1 MKRIRIVFAL
11 LAVALL
17 VPTGLL
23 VRRALESVAVER
35 AARHRTVAER
45 VFDEMER
52 SLSEFLSREE
62 ERPFGQYRFYYTP
75 EGAVAG
81 GGALARSALADPP
94 DRDFVVGYFQ
104 IDPDGS
110 VHSPLRPRDE
120 EAARAAGDYRPTVA
134 ALRSADATLQM
145 VTAYWAAPRRPT
157 PETVEPADQEQ
168 PPGTTVSLLD
178 DREDRKP
185 GRARELDRD
194 DGEEAKPQKEELA
207 SAYDAIQSLNRGAL
221 GRASRSQKV
230 TEVERSAAPKRM
242 AQAPAPERWARA
254 DAPAAPSQVGVGK
267 MKVQAAPPRAEI
279 VEREAELDFA
289 EEPSERGLE
298 GESAAPLSATIA
310 AASSPIRLE
319 TVRIALDPLIG
330 RAIDERHLL
339 LYRTVLVDDQGY
351 RQGLVVDLPKL
362 SDFLR
367 RETLGDGALPRAS
380 LVFTTQLEEAVAGD
394 PGDSYAYRH
403 RFAEPFDDLAVGLQ
417 LAPLADGSGV
427 GSVYLLS
434 ILLLLAG
441 SAGLFA
447 LYRMVGV
454 TVGFAERRNNF
465 VAAVSHELKTPLT
478 AIRMYAEMLRDGIVP
493 SEHKR
498 QEYYGTITSES
509 ERLSRLINNV
519 LEFSRLE
526 KGTRQMNLVVGSL
539 GAVVEEMAD
548 LLRPHAESE
557 GFTLQVE
564 SDPDLPPVRYDRD
577 ALLQV
582 LFNLVDNAIKYAR
595 ESPQRLISV
604 ECRRRDGGVAVLV
617 RDRGPGVAPRH
628 LPRLFEPFF
637 RGETELTRRT
647 KGTGIG
653 LALVKGLVERMGAAI
668 SGRNAEGSGF
678 EVSIDFRAA

>member
-1 MKRIRIVFAL
+1 MRRIRLVFVL

-23 VRRALESVAVER
+23 VRRALESIEVER
-35 AARHRTVAER
+35 SARHRTVAER
-45 VFDEMER
+45 IFDEMER
-52 SLSEFLSREE
+52 VLSEFLSREE
-62 ERPFGQYRFYYTP
+62 ERPFGHYRFYYRP
-75 EGAVAG
+75 EGAVTG
-81 GGALARSALADPP
+81 VGSLARSPLADPP
-94 DRDFVVGYFQ
+94 DRDFVIGYFQ
-104 IDPDGS
+104 VDPDGS

-120 EAARAAGDYRPTVA
+120 EAGRAPGDYRPTPA
-134 ALRSADATLQM
+134 ALRSAARTLEV
-145 VTAYWAAPRRPT
+145 VTAYWARARAAPGKPAT
-157 PETVEPADQEQ
+157 PGPEQ
-168 PPGTTVSLLD
+168 APGTTVSLLEERRD
-178 DREDRKP
+178 AE
-185 GRARELDRD
+185 RARSD
-194 DGEEAKPQKEELA
+194 DVGERETAKAKREELA

-230 TEVERSAAPKRM
+230 MEVERPVARRPM
-242 AQAPAPERWARA
+242 AQATLPELAATA
-254 DAPAAPSQVGVGK
+254 D
-267 MKVQAAPPRAEI
+267 
-279 VEREAELDFA
+279 EAELEFD
-289 EEPSERGLE
+289 EEPSESTPERESPAALRGALA
-298 GESAAPLSATIA
+298 GAP
-310 AASSPIRLE
+310 ASEQRR

-330 RAIDERHLL
+330 RVVDERHLL
-339 LYRTVLVDDQGY
+339 LYRTVLVDDRGY
-351 RQGLVVDLPKL
+351 RQGLVIGVPELTG
-362 SDFLR
+362 FLR
-367 RETLGDGALPRAS
+367 RQVLADGALPQAK
-380 LVFTTQLEEAVAGD
+380 LVFTTQLAGA
-394 PGDSYAYRH
+394 PLGDGNGSYSYRH
-403 RFAEPFDDLAVGLQ
+403 RFAEPFDGLAVGLE
-417 LAPLADGSGV
+417 LAPLADVSGA

-493 SEHKR
+493 SERKR
-498 QEYYGTITSES
+498 QEYYGTMTSES
-509 ERLSRLINNV
+509 ERLSRLIDNV

-539 GAVVEEMAD
+539 APVLEEIAD
-548 LLRPHAESE
+548 LLRPHAERE
-557 GFTLQVE
+557 GFALRVE
-564 SDPDLPPVRYDRD
+564 SEPDLPPVRYDRD

-595 ESPQRLISV
+595 DAPRREISL

-628 LPRLFEPFF
+628 LTRLFEPFF

-653 LALVKGLVERMGAAI
+653 LALVKGLVERMDAGI
-668 SGRNAEGSGF
+668 SGRNAEGGGF
-678 EVSIDFRAA
+678 EVSIDFRAAPA

>member
-1 MKRIRIVFAL
+1 VRRIRIVFAL

-23 VRRALESVAVER
+23 VRRALESVEVER
-35 AARHRTVAER
+35 AARHRTLAER

-52 SLSEFLSREE
+52 SLSDFLSREE
-62 ERPFGQYRFYYTP
+62 ERPFGQYRFYFTP
-75 EGAVAG
+75 EGAVRG
-81 GGALARSALADPP
+81 VGALARSPLADPP
-94 DRDFVVGYFQ
+94 DPDFVVGYFQ
-104 IDPDGS
+104 VDPDGS
-110 VHSPLRPRDE
+110 VHSPLLPRDE
-120 EAARAAGDYRPTVA
+120 EAARAAGDYRPTAA
-134 ALRSADATLQM
+134 ALSSAAATLQV
-145 VTAYWAAPRRPT
+145 VTAYWAARPRPV
-157 PETVEPADQEQ
+157 PERAAPADEEQ
-168 PPGTTVSLLD
+168 APGTTVSLLD
-178 DREDRKP
+178 DRK
-185 GRARELDRD
+185 
-194 DGEEAKPQKEELA
+194 EAKLESAPGQGDEERQKEKGQVFA

-230 TEVERSAAPKRM
+230 MEMERPAAPEPM
-242 AQAPAPERWARA
+242 GPAPERWARA
-254 DAPAAPSQVGVGK
+254 DAPATAPRVGVAET
-267 MKVQAAPPRAEI
+267 MAQAAPPRSGTI
-279 VEREAELDFA
+279 ERDAGLGFA
-289 EEPSERGLE
+289 EEPSESRLQRE
-298 GESAAPLSATIA
+298 GAAAPSGALA
-310 AASSPIRLE
+310 AARPAKRLE

-362 SDFLR
+362 GEFLR

-380 LVFTTQLEEAVAGD
+380 LVFTTQLDEAIPAD

-403 RFAEPFDDLAVGLQ
+403 RFAEPFDDLSVGLR

-427 GSVYLLS
+427 GSVHLLS

-493 SEHKR
+493 SEKKR

-526 KGTRQMNLVVGSL
+526 KGIRQMNLVAGPL
-539 GAVVEEMAD
+539 APVVEEMAD
-548 LLRPHAESE
+548 LLRPHAERE

-595 ESPQRLISV
+595 DAPQRLISL
-604 ECRRRDGGVAVLV
+604 ECRHRDGGVAVLV

-628 LPRLFEPFF
+628 LAQLFEPFY

-653 LALVKGLVERMGAAI
+653 LALVKGLVERMDAGI
-668 SGRNAEGSGF
+668 SGRNAEGGGF
-678 EVSIDFRAA
+678 EVSIDFRASPA

>member
-1 MKRIRIVFAL
+1 
-11 LAVALL
+11 
-17 VPTGLL
+17 
-23 VRRALESVAVER
+23 
-35 AARHRTVAER
+35 
-45 VFDEMER
+45 
-52 SLSEFLSREE
+52 
-62 ERPFGQYRFYYTP
+62 
-75 EGAVAG
+75 
-81 GGALARSALADPP
+81 
-94 DRDFVVGYFQ
+94 VGK
-104 IDPDGS
+104 
-110 VHSPLRPRDE
+110 
-120 EAARAAGDYRPTVA
+120 T
-134 ALRSADATLQM
+134 
-145 VTAYWAAPRRPT
+145 
-157 PETVEPADQEQ
+157 
-168 PPGTTVSLLD
+168 
-178 DREDRKP
+178 
-185 GRARELDRD
+185 
-194 DGEEAKPQKEELA
+194 KPQ
-207 SAYDAIQSLNRGAL
+207 
-221 GRASRSQKV
+221 
-230 TEVERSAAPKRM
+230 AAPK
-242 AQAPAPERWARA
+242 
-254 DAPAAPSQVGVGK
+254 G
-267 MKVQAAPPRAEI
+267 AEI
-279 VEREAELDFA
+279 IEGETGLPFA
-289 EEPSERGLE
+289 EEPAENRPE
-298 GESAAPLSATIA
+298 GEGAAPLSATIA
-310 AASSPIRLE
+310 PVQAPTVRK

-362 SDFLR
+362 GEFLR
-367 RETLGDGALPRAS
+367 RESVGDGALTRAS
-380 LVFTTQLEEAVAGD
+380 LEFTTQLEEAIPGD
-394 PGDSYAYRH
+394 PRDSYAYRH
-403 RFAEPFDDLAVGLQ
+403 RFAEPFDDLVVALQ

-427 GSVYLLS
+427 GSIYLLS

-539 GAVVEEMAD
+539 GPVVKEMVD

-557 GFTLQVE
+557 GFTLRVAF
-564 SDPDLPPVRYDRD
+564 DPDLPPVRYDRD

-595 ESPQRLISV
+595 EAPQRLISL

-628 LPRLFEPFF
+628 LARLFEPFF

-653 LALVKGLVERMGAAI
+653 LALVKGLVERMDAAI
-668 SGRNAEGSGF
+668 SGRNAADGGF

>member
-1 MKRIRIVFAL
+1 VRRIRIVFAL

-17 VPTGLL
+17 LPTGLL
-23 VRRALESVAVER
+23 VRRALASLEVEK

-52 SLSEFLSREE
+52 SLSEFLSGEE
-62 ERPFGQYRFYYTP
+62 ERPFGQYRFYFTP
-75 EGAVAG
+75 ESAVRG
-81 GGALARSALADPP
+81 VGALARSPLADPP
-94 DRDFVVGYFQ
+94 DREFVVGYFQ
-104 IDPDGS
+104 VDPDGS

-120 EAARAAGDYRPTVA
+120 EAARAAGDYRPTA
-134 ALRSADATLQM
+134 AAERSADATLR
-145 VTAYWAAPRRPT
+145 VVEAYWAARPRQAAERAG
-157 PETVEPADQEQ
+157 PADEEQ
-168 PPGTTVSLLD
+168 APGTTISLLK
-178 DREDRKP
+178 DREEVK
-185 GRARELDRD
+185 REIALSQGDEEREEEKGQ
-194 DGEEAKPQKEELA
+194 GEVFA

-230 TEVERSAAPKRM
+230 MELETERDAAARPM
-242 AQAPAPERWARA
+242 A
-254 DAPAAPSQVGVGK
+254 
-267 MKVQAAPPRAEI
+267 QAAPPRPEI
-279 VEREAELDFA
+279 VEEEA
-289 EEPSERGLE
+289 GLA
-298 GESAAPLSATIA
+298 GARTAK
-310 AASSPIRLE
+310 RRE

-351 RQGLVVDLPKL
+351 RQGLVIDLPKL
-362 SDFLR
+362 GEFLG

-380 LVFTTQLEEAVAGD
+380 LSFTAQPGEATPQDLGD
-394 PGDSYAYRH
+394 GYAYRH
-403 RFAEPFDDLAVGLQ
+403 RFAEPFDDLTVALR

-427 GSVYLLS
+427 GSVHLLS

-493 SEHKR
+493 SEQKR

-526 KGTRQMNLVVGSL
+526 KGTRQMNLVAGPL
-539 GAVVEEMAD
+539 APVVEEMAD
-548 LLRPHAESE
+548 LLRPHAERE

-595 ESPQRLISV
+595 DAPQRLISL
-604 ECRRRDGGVAVLV
+604 ECRHREGGVAVLV

-653 LALVKGLVERMGAAI
+653 LALVKGLVERMDAGI
-668 SGRNAEGSGF
+668 SGHNAEGGGF
-678 EVSIDFRAA
+678 EVSIDFRAAAA

>member
-1 MKRIRIVFAL
+1 MRRIRIVFAL

-23 VRRALESVAVER
+23 VRRALESVEVER
-35 AARHRTVAER
+35 AARHRTLAER

-52 SLSEFLSREE
+52 SLSDFLSREE
-62 ERPFGQYRFYYTP
+62 ERPFGHYRFYFTP
-75 EGAVAG
+75 EGAVRG
-81 GGALARSALADPP
+81 LGALARSPLADPP
-94 DRDFVVGYFQ
+94 DPDFVVGYFQ
-104 IDPDGS
+104 VDPDGS
-110 VHSPLRPRDE
+110 VHSPLLPRDE
-120 EAARAAGDYRPTVA
+120 EAARAAGDYRPTPA
-134 ALRSADATLQM
+134 AERSAAATLRV
-145 VTAYWAAPRRPT
+145 VTAYWGARPRPVPESAAP
-157 PETVEPADQEQ
+157 ADEEQ
-168 PPGTTVSLLD
+168 APGTTVSLLD
-178 DREDRKP
+178 DRK
-185 GRARELDRD
+185 
-194 DGEEAKPQKEELA
+194 EAKEQGEVFA

-230 TEVERSAAPKRM
+230 MEMERPAAPEPM
-242 AQAPAPERWARA
+242 APAPERWARA
-254 DAPAAPSQVGVGK
+254 DLPATAPRVGVAET
-267 MKVQAAPPRAEI
+267 MAQAAPPKPETI
-279 VEREAELDFA
+279 ERDAGLGFA
-289 EEPSERGLE
+289 EEPSERMLE
-298 GESAAPLSATIA
+298 REGAVAPSRALA
-310 AASSPIRLE
+310 AARPAKRRK

-330 RAIDERHLL
+330 LAIDERHLL

-351 RQGLVVDLPKL
+351 RQGLVVDLPEL
-362 SDFLR
+362 GEFLR

-380 LVFTTQLEEAVAGD
+380 LAFTTQLGEAIPGD
-394 PGDSYAYRH
+394 PEGSYAYRH
-403 RFAEPFDDLAVGLQ
+403 RFAEPFDDLSVGLR

-427 GSVYLLS
+427 GSVHLLS

-441 SAGLFA
+441 SAGLLA

-493 SEHKR
+493 SEKKR

-526 KGTRQMNLVVGSL
+526 KGIRQMNLVAGPL
-539 GAVVEEMAD
+539 APVVEEMAD
-548 LLRPHAESE
+548 LLRPHAERE

-595 ESPQRLISV
+595 DAPQRLISL
-604 ECRRRDGGVAVLV
+604 ECRHREGGVAVLV

-628 LPRLFEPFF
+628 LTRLFEPFF

-653 LALVKGLVERMGAAI
+653 LALVKGLVERMDAGI
-668 SGRNAEGSGF
+668 SGRNAEGGGF
-678 EVSIDFRAA
+678 EVSIDFRATPA

>member
-1 MKRIRIVFAL
+1 MKRIRIVFAV
-11 LAVALL
+11 LAVVLL

-23 VRRALESVAVER
+23 VRRALESVEVER
-35 AARHRTVAER
+35 AARHRTLAER

-52 SLSEFLSREE
+52 SLSAFLSREE
-62 ERPFGQYRFYYTP
+62 ERPFGHYRFYFTP
-75 EGAVAG
+75 EGAVLG
-81 GGALARSALADPP
+81 VGALARSPLADPP

-104 IDPDGS
+104 VDPDGG

-120 EAARAAGDYRPTVA
+120 EAARAAGDYRPTADVE
-134 ALRSADATLQM
+134 RSATETLRV
-145 VTAYWAAPRRPT
+145 VTAYWAARPS
-157 PETVEPADQEQ
+157 PAAEMPVPADEEQ
-168 PPGTTVSLLD
+168 APGTTVSLLD
-178 DREDRKP
+178 AGKDAEAE
-185 GRARELDRD
+185 RARSLDDEERY
-194 DGEEAKPQKEELA
+194 EAKAQREVFA

-221 GRASRSQKV
+221 SRASRSRKV
-230 TEVERSAAPKRM
+230 MEIEQRTVPELRAPEATMQGAPPRRATIGEEAGFDLAAEPFEGALEGDSSVAASEALARARAPKRS
-242 AQAPAPERWARA
+242 R
-254 DAPAAPSQVGVGK
+254 
-267 MKVQAAPPRAEI
+267 
-279 VEREAELDFA
+279 
-289 EEPSERGLE
+289 
-298 GESAAPLSATIA
+298 
-310 AASSPIRLE
+310 

-330 RAIDERHLL
+330 RSIDQKHLL
-339 LYRTVLVDDQGY
+339 LYRTVLVDNEGY
-351 RQGLVVDLPKL
+351 RQGLVVDIPKL
-362 SDFLR
+362 TEFLR
-367 RETLGDGALPRAS
+367 RETLGDGALPRAN
-380 LVFTTQLEEAVAGD
+380 LVFTTKLEGVI
-394 PGDSYAYRH
+394 PGDEEGSYAYRH
-403 RFAEPFDDLAVGLQ
+403 RFAEPFDDLAVGLR
-417 LAPLADGSGV
+417 LAPLADVSGT

-447 LYRMVGV
+447 VYRMVGV
-454 TVGFAERRNNF
+454 TVSFAERRSNF

-493 SEHKR
+493 SEPKR

-526 KGTRQMNLVVGSL
+526 KGTRQMNLVAGSL
-539 GAVVEEMAD
+539 GPVVEEMAE
-548 LLRPHAESE
+548 LLWPHAERE

-595 ESPQRLISV
+595 EAPQRLISL

-628 LPRLFEPFF
+628 LTQLFEPFF

-647 KGTGIG
+647 KGSGIG
-653 LALVKGLVERMGAAI
+653 LALVKGLVERMDAGI
-668 SGRNAEGSGF
+668 SGRNAEGGGF
-678 EVSIDFRAA
+678 EVSIDFRAAPA